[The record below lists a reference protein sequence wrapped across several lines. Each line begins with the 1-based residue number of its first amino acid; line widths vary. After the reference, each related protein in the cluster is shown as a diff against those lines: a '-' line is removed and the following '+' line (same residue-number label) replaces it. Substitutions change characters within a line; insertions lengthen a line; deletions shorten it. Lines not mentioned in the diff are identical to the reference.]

1 MITVLGEALIDLAL
15 APDDETVQAQ
25 PGGSALNIAVGA
37 ARLGYPAALMAR
49 LSRDRFGDLL
59 RRYALRN
66 GVDLSAA
73 PDADEPTAIAVGP
86 GDPGRPAEA
95 GPYSAAAAG
104 WQWTSDE
111 LSWIPASTTVLHVGS
126 LAWCAGPSANRVLRA
141 AARARQ
147 RGALVCMD
155 LTVHPEVMGSPG
167 RGHILLERAFKLADV
182 VRASVDDIGWL
193 YPERAPQAVA
203 EQWLRLGPGLVVV
216 SCGGSGAMAIR
227 GSGSILHRPAYP
239 AEVIDP
245 TGVGDAFTAALL
257 GAMHRLGDEG
267 KTPRAL
273 TAGDLAEVLDA
284 AILAAAMT
292 GERPGADPPTAI
304 ELRDRGHRRPAGL
317 CSARPRG

>member
-1 MITVLGEALIDLAL
+1 MITVMGEALIDLAL
-15 APDDETVQAQ
+15 APDDETVQAA

-49 LSRDRFGDLL
+49 ISRDPFGELL

-73 PDADEPTAIAVGP
+73 PDADEPTAIAVAQ
-86 GDPGRPAEA
+86 GDAGRPFDA
-95 GPYSAAAAG
+95 GVYSSAAVG

-111 LSWIPASTTVLHVGS
+111 LSWIPAATTVLHIGS
-126 LAWCAGPSANRVLRA
+126 LAWCGAPSATRVLRA
-141 AARARQ
+141 AARVRQ

-155 LTVHPEVMGSPG
+155 LNVHPEVMGTPG

-182 VRASVDDIGWL
+182 VCASIEDIGWM

-203 EQWLRLGPGLVVV
+203 EQWLRLGPGLIVVT
-216 SCGGSGAMAIR
+216 CGPSGAMAIR
-227 GSGSILHRPAYP
+227 GSGSVLHRPAYP
-239 AEVIDP
+239 AEVID
-245 TGVGDAFTAALL
+245 TAGVGDAFTAALL
-257 GAMHRLGDEG
+257 AAMHRLGDEG

-273 TAGDLAEVLDA
+273 TAYDLAEVLDA

-292 GERPGADPPTAI
+292 CERPGADPPTAS
-304 ELRDRGHRRPAGL
+304 ELHARKYRHSCAAARD
-317 CSARPRG
+317 

>member
-49 LSRDRFGDLL
+49 ISRDPFGELL
-59 RRYALRN
+59 RRYAIRN

-73 PDADEPTAIAVGP
+73 PDADEPTAIAVAP
-86 GDPGRPAEA
+86 GDAGRPADA
-95 GPYSAAAAG
+95 GVYSAAAAG

-126 LAWCAGPSANRVLRA
+126 LAWCAAPSATRVLHA
-141 AARARQ
+141 AARARR
-147 RGALVCMD
+147 RGALVSMD
-155 LTVHPEVMGSPG
+155 LNLHPEVMGTPG
-167 RGHILLERAFKLADV
+167 RGRILLERAFKVADV
-182 VRASVDDIGWL
+182 VRAGLEDISWL

-203 EQWLRLGPGLVVV
+203 EQWLRLGPGLIVVD
-216 SCGGSGAMAIR
+216 CGPSGAMAIR

-239 AEVIDP
+239 AEAIE
-245 TGVGDAFTAALL
+245 GAGAGDAFTAALL

-267 KTPRAL
+267 KSPRAL
-273 TAGDLAEVLDA
+273 TARDLAGVLDG
-284 AILAAAMT
+284 AILAAAT
-292 GERPGADPPTAI
+292 RQNRERA
-304 ELRDRGHRRPAGL
+304 LHDRRSHGSL
-317 CSARPRG
+317 WT

>member
-1 MITVLGEALIDLAL
+1 MITVVGEALIDLAL
-15 APDDETVQAQ
+15 ASDDGAVRAL

-49 LSRDRFGDLL
+49 ISRDPFGELL
-59 RRYALRN
+59 RRHAIRN

-73 PDADEPTAIAVGP
+73 PDADEPTAIAVAP
-86 GDPGRPAEA
+86 GAAGRPADA
-95 GPYSAAAAG
+95 GVYSAAG

-111 LSWIPASTTVLHVGS
+111 LSWIPAATTVLHIGS
-126 LAWCAGPSANRVLRA
+126 LAWCAAPSATRVLRA
-141 AARARQ
+141 AARVRQ

-155 LTVHPEVMGSPG
+155 LKVHPEVMGSPG

-182 VRASVDDIGWL
+182 VRASIEDIGWM

-203 EQWLRLGPGLVVV
+203 EQWLRLGPGLIVVT
-216 SCGGSGAMAIR
+216 CGPSGAMAIR
-227 GSGSILHRPAYP
+227 GSGSVLHRPAYP
-239 AEVIDP
+239 AEAID
-245 TGVGDAFTAALL
+245 TAGVGDAFTAALL

-273 TAGDLAEVLDA
+273 TARDLAEVLDS

-292 GERPGADPPTAI
+292 CERPGADPPTAT
-304 ELRDRGHRRPAGL
+304 EFRARKHRLSYSAARD
-317 CSARPRG
+317 